1 MNQEMTTKGL
11 RTKLAKTLIT
21 PIREDLSEI
30 GVQLDGQE
38 TLDSTT
44 TLSNLHEQLLAL
56 TERFKASIKA
66 IEMVDLVI
74 KDEEVADRQFRK
86 DFPSI

>member
-1 MNQEMTTKGL
+1 MNQKMTTKGL

-44 TLSNLHEQLLAL
+44 ILLNLHEQLLAL

-74 KDEEVADRQFRK
+74 KDEDVTDRQFRK
-86 DFPSI
+86 DFP